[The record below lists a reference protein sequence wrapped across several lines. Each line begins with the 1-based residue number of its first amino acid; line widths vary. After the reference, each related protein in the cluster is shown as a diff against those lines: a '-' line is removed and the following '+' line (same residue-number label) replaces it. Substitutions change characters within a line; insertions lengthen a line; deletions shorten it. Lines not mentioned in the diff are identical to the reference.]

1 MSADVKGPAR
11 GLWALWF
18 VAAALVA
25 LVTVPAY
32 FGARAA
38 EVQERIT
45 DVLEEAGSV
54 SSRLSLLKQRQMGRF
69 EMYMVTGDRT
79 YRDQY
84 VAAIADEEELY
95 ERLTMLARDM
105 DVRVRERLARLR
117 SESINWDLENQNAFG
132 VASVSAEV
140 LQRSRQGHQALQR
153 LTRELDQ
160 AIQSQVAAGRREMQR
175 VRDLQI
181 WLTFG
186 LGLLALGATVVVGRV
201 GWHLRDL
208 TGEAERRRR
217 DAVQARREIDSLL
230 EATGDGVLG
239 IDLDGKCISLNRAG
253 VELLGYTER
262 EIEGRDVHD
271 TIFHSWADGSPRARE
286 DSPILSALAEGRA
299 VDSPDYAVL
308 WRRRRA
314 KFPARW
320 SLRPLVDGAELRGA
334 VLTFTDMTEAREQEE
349 ALRRAVQQRE
359 DVVSIVSHDLRN
371 PLGVVLA
378 ASEILLDL
386 PLDEDE
392 RRHQTEIIRRSGK
405 RMQNLIE
412 DLLDVS
418 RIEAGAFVVR
428 PSREELRPILEEAR
442 GLFQEQ
448 ASRRG
453 VELGIQGAVGDIWAR
468 VDRDRIL
475 QALANLLD
483 NALRVTKEGG
493 RVVLGMAETDGS
505 VDLTVSDTGP
515 GISVRLLENLFD
527 RYSQSEDEGA
537 GGAGLG
543 LAIVKGVAQA
553 HDGEV
558 LVDSEVGVGTTFTI
572 RLPRGSSAAEA
583 SRTGSAASKAPVR
596 RPAGSPVGAADRAP
610 AQAAGEAPSSAPV

>member
-1 MSADVKGPAR
+1 
-11 GLWALWF
+11 
-18 VAAALVA
+18 
-25 LVTVPAY
+25 
-32 FGARAA
+32 
-38 EVQERIT
+38 
-45 DVLEEAGSV
+45 
-54 SSRLSLLKQRQMGRF
+54 RLSLLKQRQMGRF

-79 YRDQY
+79 FRDQY
-84 VAAIADEEELY
+84 VAAIAEEDAIFD
-95 ERLTMLARDM
+95 RLSTLASDL
-105 DVRVRERLARLR
+105 DFRVRERLARLR
-117 SESINWDLENQNAFG
+117 SETFNWILENTSAFNAP
-132 VASVSAEV
+132 SVTAEALQRSRRGHEV
-140 LQRSRQGHQALQR
+140 LQRMS
-153 LTRELDQ
+153 RELDQ
-160 AIQSQVAAGRREMQR
+160 AIQTQVAAGRREMQR

-208 TGEAERRRR
+208 TEEAERRRR

-271 TIFHSWADGSPRARE
+271 TIFHSWADGSPRVRQE
-286 DSPILSALAEGRA
+286 SPILTALVEGRS

-308 WRRRRA
+308 WRRRSE

-320 SLRPLVDGAELRGA
+320 SLRPLVDGTELRGA
-334 VLTFTDMTEAREQEE
+334 VLTFTDMTEAREQEA

-378 ASEILLDL
+378 ASEILLEL
-386 PLDEDE
+386 PLGEEE
-392 RRHQTEIIRRSGK
+392 RRHQAEIIRRSGK

-418 RIEAGAFVVR
+418 RIEARAFVVR
-428 PSREELRPILEEAR
+428 PSREELLPILEEAR
-442 GLFQEQ
+442 GLFHEQ
-448 ASRRG
+448 AGRRG
-453 VELGIQGAVGDIWAR
+453 VELRIEGAAGNTWAR

-493 RVVLGMAETDGS
+493 RVVLGVADIDGV
-505 VDLTVSDTGP
+505 VDLSVSDTGP
-515 GISVRLLENLFD
+515 GIPPRLLENLFD
-527 RYSQSEDEGA
+527 RFSQSEDDRA

-543 LAIVKGVAQA
+543 LAIVRGVAEA
-553 HDGEV
+553 HGGEV
-558 LVDSEVGVGTTFTI
+558 MVESDVGGTTFTI
-572 RLPRGSSAAEA
+572 RLPRGSAPTDGARAASVPAQVPPQTRATASSEA
-583 SRTGSAASKAPVR
+583 SSEPALDSRHPVL
-596 RPAGSPVGAADRAP
+596 GG
-610 AQAAGEAPSSAPV
+610 Q

>member
-1 MSADVKGPAR
+1 MTADVKGPAR

-25 LVTVPAY
+25 LVAVPAY
-32 FGARAA
+32 FGKRAA
-38 EVQERIT
+38 DVQTRIT
-45 DVLEEAGSV
+45 DVLEQAGAV

-69 EMYMVTGDRT
+69 EMFTVTGDRT
-79 YRDQY
+79 FRDQY
-84 VAAIADEEELY
+84 VAAIAEEDALF
-95 ERLTMLARDM
+95 ERLTTLASDL
-105 DVRVRERLARLR
+105 DFRVRERLARLR
-117 SESINWDLENQNAFG
+117 SETINWHLENR
-132 VASVSAEV
+132 SVFNDATIPGTFLQRTRQGHEV
-140 LQRSRQGHQALQR
+140 LQRM
-153 LTRELDQ
+153 TRELDQ
-160 AIQSQVAAGRREMQR
+160 AIQAQVTAGRREMQR
-175 VRDLQI
+175 VRELQI

-208 TGEAERRRR
+208 TEEAERRRR

-271 TIFHSWADGSPRARE
+271 TIFHSRPDGSPRPRE
-286 DSPILSALAEGRA
+286 ESLVLAALAEGRS

-308 WRRRRA
+308 WRRRRV

-320 SLRPLVDGAELRGA
+320 SLRPLVDGTELRGA
-334 VLTFTDMTEAREQEE
+334 VLTFTDMTQAREQEE

-378 ASEILLDL
+378 ASEILLEL
-386 PLDEDE
+386 PLDEEE
-392 RRHQTEIIRRSGK
+392 RRHQAEIIRRSGK

-428 PSREELRPILEEAR
+428 PSREELLPILEEAH
-442 GLFQEQ
+442 GLFLEQ

-453 VELGIQGAVGDIWAR
+453 VDLRIEGAAR
-468 VDRDRIL
+468 DLWVRGDRDRIL

-483 NALRVTKEGG
+483 NALRVSKEGG
-493 RVVLGMAETDGS
+493 RVVLGMAETDGV
-505 VDLTVSDTGP
+505 VDLSVSDTGP
-515 GISVRLLENLFD
+515 GIPPRLLENLFD
-527 RYSQSEDEGA
+527 RYSQSEDDRA

-543 LAIVKGVAQA
+543 LAIVSGVAEA
-553 HDGEV
+553 HGGKVMVE
-558 LVDSEVGVGTTFTI
+558 SHVGGGTTFTI
-572 RLPRGSSAAEA
+572 RLPRGSAPTDGARPASAGAQAPTPARAPASAEA
-583 SRTGSAASKAPVR
+583 SSEAAV
-596 RPAGSPVGAADRAP
+596 
-610 AQAAGEAPSSAPV
+610 